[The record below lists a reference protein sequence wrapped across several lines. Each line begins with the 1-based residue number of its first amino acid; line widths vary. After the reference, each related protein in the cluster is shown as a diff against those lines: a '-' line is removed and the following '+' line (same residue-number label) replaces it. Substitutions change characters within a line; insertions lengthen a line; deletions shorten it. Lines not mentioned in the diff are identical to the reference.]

1 MSIRFVPAFLL
12 TAILCG
18 CDSPGESMINPSG
31 STRWRKPGVPGLDS
45 GYCNYVGK
53 LFLLWA
59 TDGRGGGGGTA
70 YTREAGTQSDGHVNF
85 DNGRTIAFSCRFPD
99 ERTGKV
105 TIDGTEFDVARGRV
119 FLMKFEGDKF
129 AVKQV
134 DKDLSTIKLDAA
146 DFGAIGRADP
156 TIRSFFEPAAGQ

>member
-1 MSIRFVPAFLL
+1 
-12 TAILCG
+12 
-18 CDSPGESMINPSG
+18 MINPSG
-31 STRWRKPGVPGLDS
+31 STRWKKPGVPGLDS

-59 TDGRGGGGGTA
+59 TDGRGGGVGTA

-99 ERTGKV
+99 EQTGKV
-105 TIDGTEFDVARGRV
+105 TIDGTEYDTAQGRV
-119 FLMKFEGDKF
+119 FLLKFEGDKL

-134 DKDLSTIKLDAA
+134 KKDLSSIKLTQA
-146 DFGAIGRADP
+146 DFGEIGRADP
-156 TIRSFFEPAAGQ
+156 AIKAFFESPAGQ